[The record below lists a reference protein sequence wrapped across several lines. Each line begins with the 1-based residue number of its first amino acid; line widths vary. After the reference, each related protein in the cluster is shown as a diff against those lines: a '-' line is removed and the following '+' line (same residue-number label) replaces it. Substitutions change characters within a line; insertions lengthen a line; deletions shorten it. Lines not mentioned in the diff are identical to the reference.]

1 MITSDPIYR
10 AVQEPDYS
18 WTVIVVET
26 GLAYRVS
33 GYPMALLTEDV
44 ATALADV
51 LNDIDNEKR
60 TIH

>member
-18 WTVIVVET
+18 RTVIVVET
-26 GLAYRVS
+26 GLAYCVS
-33 GYPMALLTEDV
+33 GFPMALLTEDV